1 MKLHK
6 ADHVRGEI
14 TVPGDKSIS
23 HRSVMFGSIA
33 KGTTEIHNFLES
45 ADCLSTIGCFRRM
58 GIDIENKN
66 GVVTVQGKGMHGL
79 AAPAEDPGLR
89 QLRNHHKTHL
99 RYSRAA
105 EFRRDADR

>member
-1 MKLHK
+1 MKLRK

-33 KGTTEIHNFLES
+33 KGTTEIHNFLEG

-66 GVVTVQGKGMHGL
+66 GVVTVHGKGTDWL
-79 AAPAEDPGLR
+79 PLPRPWTAATPEPPQDSSPVF
-89 QLRNHHKTHL
+89 
-99 RYSRAA
+99 SR
-105 EFRRDADR
+105 RRIST